1 MADRAT
7 RAISRRPWLVV
18 LGVAAL
24 LFLADQVTKALI
36 ATRLP
41 LGGEVVV
48 VGDLVVLSHVR
59 NRGAAFSLFQG
70 EMLLF
75 VAVTV
80 FAHVMIVYFYR
91 SFRDRALWL
100 HAVLGLQLGGALGNL
115 ADRVRLGYVT
125 DFVSVGIGTLRWPTF
140 NVADAAI
147 VVGIGT
153 LAIYLVLH
161 PERKAPALA

>member
-1 MADRAT
+1 MGG
-7 RAISRRPWLVV
+7 RPWLVV

-24 LFLADQVTKALI
+24 LFLADQVTKALV

-41 LGGEVVV
+41 LGADVPV

-80 FAHVMIVYFYR
+80 FALGMIVYFYR

-125 DFVSVGIGTLRWPTF
+125 DFVSVGVGTLRWPTF